1 MPEKLL
7 REQSSTCHDLHRTS
21 EGSIAQNGRMDADAT
36 FDVSR
41 SAYSGDEVALQRDT
55 RRETDG
61 GVRLAGGRPESG
73 VPDDFD
79 YARADTLP
87 PPYAAHF
94 ERTW

>member
-1 MPEKLL
+1 
-7 REQSSTCHDLHRTS
+7 
-21 EGSIAQNGRMDADAT
+21 MDSDAT

-41 SAYSGDEVALQRDT
+41 SASGDGVGLQGDT

-79 YARADTLP
+79 YAGADTSESHILILP
-87 PPYAAHF
+87 PPYAEHF

>member
-1 MPEKLL
+1 
-7 REQSSTCHDLHRTS
+7 
-21 EGSIAQNGRMDADAT
+21 MDADAT

-41 SAYSGDEVALQRDT
+41 SAHSGDEVPLQRDT

-79 YARADTLP
+79 YAGADTLP